1 MELNTFLLLCMPLVL
16 CLFFLQFLRPSS
28 HATKLPPGPTGL
40 PILGSLL
47 QIGKLPHHSLEKL
60 AKIHG
65 PLITLRLGSITT
77 VVASSPQTAKLI
89 LQTHAQNFLDRPVPE
104 AIDSPQGTIGWI
116 PVDHV
121 WRSRRRVC
129 NNHLFTSHSLD
140 SLQHLRY
147 KKVEQLL
154 QHIRKHCVSG
164 TPVDIGLLASA
175 TNLNVLSNAIF
186 SVDLVDPGFESAQD
200 FRDLVW
206 GIMEDAGKFNI
217 SDYFPM
223 FRRFDLLGV
232 KRDTFPSYRRFY
244 EIVGD
249 IIKGRIKCRASNPA
263 SRNDDFL
270 DVILDQCQEDGS
282 SFDSENIQVLIVELF
297 YAGSDTST
305 ITTEWAMTEFL
316 RNPGVMQKVRQE
328 LSEVIGAGQMVRE
341 SDMDRLPYFQAVV
354 KETLRLHP
362 AGPLLLPFKAKNDV
376 ELCGFTI
383 PSNSHVLVN
392 MWAIARDPS
401 YWEDPLS
408 FLPERFLGSKMDYR
422 GQDFE
427 YIPFGAG
434 RRICPGMPLAV
445 RMVQLVLASIIHSF
459 NWKLPEGTTP
469 LTIDMRE
476 HCGATLK
483 KAIPLSAIPF
493 IEEN

>member
-1 MELNTFLLLCMPLVL
+1 MPLIL
-16 CLFFLQFLRPSS
+16 CFFLLQFLRPSS

-47 QIGKLPHHSLEKL
+47 EIGKLPHRSLARL

-89 LQTHAQNFLDRPVPE
+89 LQTHGQNFLDRPAPE
-104 AIDSPQGTIGWI
+104 ALDSPQGTIGWI
-116 PVDHV
+116 PADHV

-129 NNHLFTSHSLD
+129 INHLFTSQSLD

-164 TPVDIGLLASA
+164 TPVDIGLLTSA
-175 TNLNVLSNAIF
+175 INLNVLSNAIF

-206 GIMEDAGKFNI
+206 GIMEGAGKFNI

-232 KRDTFPSYRRFY
+232 KRDTFSSYKRLY

-249 IIKGRIKCRASNPA
+249 IIKSRIKCRASNPM

-282 SFDSENIQVLIVELF
+282 VFNSDNIQELF

-305 ITTEWAMTEFL
+305 ITTEWAMTELL
-316 RNPGVMQKVRQE
+316 RNPRLMQKVRQE
-328 LSEVIGAGQMVRE
+328 LSEVIGVGQMVRE

-392 MWAIARDPS
+392 MWAIARDP
-401 YWEDPLS
+401 
-408 FLPERFLGSKMDYR
+408 
-422 GQDFE
+422 
-427 YIPFGAG
+427 G
-434 RRICPGMPLAV
+434 RRICPGIPLAI

-469 LTIDMRE
+469 LTIDMQE
-476 HCGATLK
+476 QCGATLK

>member
-1 MELNTFLLLCMPLVL
+1 MELNTFLLLCMPLIL
-16 CLFFLQFLRPSS
+16 CFFLLQFLRPSS

-47 QIGKLPHHSLEKL
+47 EIGKLPHRSLARL

-89 LQTHAQNFLDRPVPE
+89 LQTHGQNFLDRPAPE
-104 AIDSPQGTIGWI
+104 ALDSPQGTIGWI
-116 PVDHV
+116 PADHV

-129 NNHLFTSHSLD
+129 INHLFTSQSLD

-164 TPVDIGLLASA
+164 TPVDIGLLTSA
-175 TNLNVLSNAIF
+175 INLN
-186 SVDLVDPGFESAQD
+186 SAQD
-200 FRDLVW
+200 FRDQVW
-206 GIMEDAGKFNI
+206 GIMEGAGKFNI

-232 KRDTFPSYRRFY
+232 KRDTFSSYKRLY
-244 EIVGD
+244 EIVGG
-249 IIKGRIKCRASNPA
+249 IIKSRIKCRASNPM

-282 SFDSENIQVLIVELF
+282 VFNSDNIQVLIVELF

-305 ITTEWAMTEFL
+305 ITTEWAMTELL
-316 RNPGVMQKVRQE
+316 RNPRLMQKVRQE

-383 PSNSHVLVN
+383 PSNSHVIVN

-401 YWEDPLS
+401 YWEDPSS
-408 FLPERFLGSKMDYR
+408 FLPERFLGSKIDYR
-422 GQDFE
+422 GQDYE

-434 RRICPGMPLAV
+434 RRICPGIPLAI

-469 LTIDMRE
+469 LTIDMQE
-476 HCGATLK
+476 QCGATLK

>member
-1 MELNTFLLLCMPLVL
+1 MELNTFLLLCMPLIL
-16 CLFFLQFLRPSS
+16 CFFLLQFLRPSS

-47 QIGKLPHHSLEKL
+47 EIGKLPHRSLARL

-89 LQTHAQNFLDRPVPE
+89 LQTHGQNFLDRPAPE
-104 AIDSPQGTIGWI
+104 ALDSPQGTIGWI
-116 PVDHV
+116 PADHV

-129 NNHLFTSHSLD
+129 INHLFTSQSLD

-164 TPVDIGLLASA
+164 TPVDIGLLTSA
-175 TNLNVLSNAIF
+175 INLN
-186 SVDLVDPGFESAQD
+186 
-200 FRDLVW
+200 
-206 GIMEDAGKFNI
+206 
-217 SDYFPM
+217 
-223 FRRFDLLGV
+223 
-232 KRDTFPSYRRFY
+232 RDTFSCYKRLY
-244 EIVGD
+244 EIVGG
-249 IIKGRIKCRASNPA
+249 IIKSRIKCRASNPM

-282 SFDSENIQVLIVELF
+282 VFNSDNIQVLIVELF

-305 ITTEWAMTEFL
+305 ITTEWAMTELL
-316 RNPGVMQKVRQE
+316 RNPRLMQKVRQE

-392 MWAIARDPS
+392 MWAIARDPG
-401 YWEDPLS
+401 YWEDPSS
-408 FLPERFLGSKMDYR
+408 FLPERFLGSKIDYR
-422 GQDFE
+422 GQDYE

-434 RRICPGMPLAV
+434 RRICPGIPLAI

-469 LTIDMRE
+469 LTIDMQE
-476 HCGATLK
+476 QCGATLK

>member
-1 MELNTFLLLCMPLVL
+1 M
-16 CLFFLQFLRPSS
+16 
-28 HATKLPPGPTGL
+28 
-40 PILGSLL
+40 
-47 QIGKLPHHSLEKL
+47 

-89 LQTHAQNFLDRPVPE
+89 LQTHGQNFLDRPAPE
-104 AIDSPQGTIGWI
+104 ALDSPQGTIGWI
-116 PVDHV
+116 PADHV

-129 NNHLFTSHSLD
+129 INHLFTSQSLD

-164 TPVDIGLLASA
+164 
-175 TNLNVLSNAIF
+175 
-186 SVDLVDPGFESAQD
+186 FESAQD
-200 FRDLVW
+200 FRDQVW
-206 GIMEDAGKFNI
+206 GIMEGAGKFNI

-232 KRDTFPSYRRFY
+232 KRDTFSSYKRLY
-244 EIVGD
+244 EIVGG
-249 IIKGRIKCRASNPA
+249 IIKSRIKCRASNPM

-270 DVILDQCQEDGS
+270 DVILDQCEEDGS
-282 SFDSENIQVLIVELF
+282 VFNSDNIQELF

-305 ITTEWAMTEFL
+305 ITTEWAMTELL
-316 RNPGVMQKVRQE
+316 RNPRLMQKVRQE

-383 PSNSHVLVN
+383 PSNSHVIVN

-401 YWEDPLS
+401 YWEDPSS
-408 FLPERFLGSKMDYR
+408 FLPERFLGSKIDYR
-422 GQDFE
+422 GQDYE

-434 RRICPGMPLAV
+434 RRICPGIPLAI

-459 NWKLPEGTTP
+459 NWKLPEGITP
-469 LTIDMRE
+469 LTIDMQE
-476 HCGATLK
+476 KCGATLK

>member
-1 MELNTFLLLCMPLVL
+1 MELNSFLLLCMPLVL

-47 QIGKLPHHSLEKL
+47 QIGKLPHHSLARL

-89 LQTHAQNFLDRPVPE
+89 LQTHGQNFLDRPVPE
-104 AIDSPQGTIGWI
+104 AIDSPQGTIAWT

-129 NNHLFTSHSLD
+129 NNHLFTSQSLD

-164 TPVDIGLLASA
+164 TPVDIGLLTSA
-175 TNLNVLSNAIF
+175 INLNVLSNAIF

-200 FRDLVW
+200 FRDQVW
-206 GIMEDAGKFNI
+206 GIMEGAGKFNI

-232 KRDTFPSYRRFY
+232 KRDTFSSYKRLY
-244 EIVGD
+244 EIVGG
-249 IIKGRIKCRASNPA
+249 IIKSRIKCRASNPM

-270 DVILDQCQEDGS
+270 DVILDQCEEDGS
-282 SFDSENIQVLIVELF
+282 VFNSDNIQVLIV
-297 YAGSDTST
+297 
-305 ITTEWAMTEFL
+305 
-316 RNPGVMQKVRQE
+316 VR
-328 LSEVIGAGQMVRE
+328 
-341 SDMDRLPYFQAVV
+341 P
-354 KETLRLHP
+354 
-362 AGPLLLPFKAKNDV
+362 
-376 ELCGFTI
+376 
-383 PSNSHVLVN
+383 VN
-392 MWAIARDPS
+392 
-401 YWEDPLS
+401 
-408 FLPERFLGSKMDYR
+408 
-422 GQDFE
+422 
-427 YIPFGAG
+427 
-434 RRICPGMPLAV
+434 
-445 RMVQLVLASIIHSF
+445 
-459 NWKLPEGTTP
+459 
-469 LTIDMRE
+469 
-476 HCGATLK
+476 
-483 KAIPLSAIPF
+483 
-493 IEEN
+493 

>member
-1 MELNTFLLLCMPLVL
+1 MGPSLAFLNGKKIPPRHSMELNSFLLLCMPLVL

-47 QIGKLPHHSLEKL
+47 QIGKLPHHSLARL

-89 LQTHAQNFLDRPVPE
+89 LQTHGQNFLDRPVPE
-104 AIDSPQGTIGWI
+104 AIDSPQGTIAW
-116 PVDHV
+116 
-121 WRSRRRVC
+121 
-129 NNHLFTSHSLD
+129 
-140 SLQHLRY
+140 
-147 KKVEQLL
+147 
-154 QHIRKHCVSG
+154 
-164 TPVDIGLLASA
+164 TP
-175 TNLNVLSNAIF
+175 
-186 SVDLVDPGFESAQD
+186 D

-206 GIMEDAGKFNI
+206 GIMEGAGKFNI

-232 KRDTFPSYRRFY
+232 KRDTFSSYRRFY

-249 IIKGRIKCRASNPA
+249 IIKSRIKCRASNPVT
-263 SRNDDFL
+263 RNDDFL

-282 SFDSENIQVLIVELF
+282 LFDSENIQVLIVELF

-376 ELCGFTI
+376 ELSGFTI

-408 FLPERFLGSKMDYR
+408 FLPERFLGSKIDYR

-445 RMVQLVLASIIHSF
+445 RMVQLCQELMMSVTAILALYIQHNHIYHMRMHEMATSLSLS
-459 NWKLPEGTTP
+459 N
-469 LTIDMRE
+469 TIN
-476 HCGATLK
+476 
-483 KAIPLSAIPF
+483 LS
-493 IEEN
+493 

>member
-1 MELNTFLLLCMPLVL
+1 MELNTFLLLCMPLIL
-16 CLFFLQFLRPSS
+16 CFFLQFLRPSS

-47 QIGKLPHHSLEKL
+47 QIGKLPHRSLARL

-89 LQTHAQNFLDRPVPE
+89 LQTHGQNFLDRPAPE

-116 PVDHV
+116 PADHV

-129 NNHLFTSHSLD
+129 ISHLFTSQSLD

-164 TPVDIGLLASA
+164 TPVDIGLLTSA
-175 TNLNVLSNAIF
+175 INLNVLSNAIF

-200 FRDLVW
+200 FRDQVW
-206 GIMEDAGKFNI
+206 GIMEGAGKFNI

-232 KRDTFPSYRRFY
+232 KRDTFSSYKRLY
-244 EIVGD
+244 EI
-249 IIKGRIKCRASNPA
+249 SLNPM

-282 SFDSENIQVLIVELF
+282 VFNSDNIQELF

-305 ITTEWAMTEFL
+305 ITTEWAMTELL
-316 RNPGVMQKVRQE
+316 RNPRLMQKVRQE
-328 LSEVIGAGQMVRE
+328 LSEVIGQTPSGWA
-341 SDMDRLPYFQAVV
+341 
-354 KETLRLHP
+354 
-362 AGPLLLPFKAKNDV
+362 LLLPFKAKNDV

-392 MWAIARDPS
+392 MWAIARDPG
-401 YWEDPLS
+401 YWEDPSS
-408 FLPERFLGSKMDYR
+408 FLPERFLGSKIDYR
-422 GQDFE
+422 GQDYE

-434 RRICPGMPLAV
+434 RRICPGIPLAI

-469 LTIDMRE
+469 LTIDMQE
-476 HCGATLK
+476 QCGATLK